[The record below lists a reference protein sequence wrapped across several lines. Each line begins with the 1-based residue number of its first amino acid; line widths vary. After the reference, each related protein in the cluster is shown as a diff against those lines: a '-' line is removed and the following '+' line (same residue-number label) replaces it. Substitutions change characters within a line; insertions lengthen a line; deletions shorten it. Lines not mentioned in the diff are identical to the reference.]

1 MDHSQGGH
9 ITRFFFT
16 KVDQNMSDKEPE
28 NGQRYFLSKT
38 FFEFDQKCET
48 NLLLQLDIFEHF
60 DEICLLIRPLVVLIR
75 QP

>member
-1 MDHSQGGH
+1 M
-9 ITRFFFT
+9 TRFFFS
-16 KVDQNMSDKEPE
+16 KVDQNMKNKEPE
-28 NGQRYFLSKT
+28 KFSVRMVRGTFCPKQ

-48 NLLLQLDIFEHF
+48 NLLLQLDIFEHS